1 MDEDADANY
10 TMGNSTSLDFQNETY
25 DTYNINETFYYSY
38 QYRLIGTFFNSIIF
52 IVGVLGNMMVV
63 AVVKRTRSMH
73 SPTNCYL
80 VSTKTKPW

>member
-1 MDEDADANY
+1 MDDDAEGNY
-10 TMGNSTSLDFQNETY
+10 SMGNATSLDFQNGSY
-25 DTYNINETFYYSY
+25 DYSYGFNESFYYSY
-38 QYRLIGTFFNSIIF
+38 NYRLIGTFFNSIIF

-80 VSTKTKPW
+80 VS